1 MIKNVVKT
9 FSDKS
14 RIGYDQGSFDGWCI
28 YMETVDGSRKP
39 PTDVEYFSRLETY
52 GEKYGTDK
60 VYDDLLEIF
69 KFTGTEVKESQLS
82 RITDISKEYADD
94 VLDVDKDYTTI
105 YLGMIAENRKDKT
118 VLGKNIKM
126 LGIYQTLFE
135 GDLPETNAIGLT
147 EDEARRGI
155 RKSAKRAA
163 NWSKKRPGETRPSIR
178 IMNECKRIGTYT
190 EDFRNVKYG

>member
-14 RIGYDQGSFDGWCI
+14 KIGYDQGSFDGWCI
-28 YMETVDGSRKP
+28 YTETVDGSRKP

-60 VYDDLLEIF
+60 VYNDLLEIF
-69 KFTGTEVKESQLS
+69 NFTGTEVKESQLS
-82 RITDISKEYADD
+82 RITEISREYGDD
-94 VLDVDKDYTTI
+94 MLDVDKDYTTI
-105 YLGMIAENRKDKT
+105 YLGMIAENRKDRT
-118 VLGKNIKM
+118 VLGKNIKI

-135 GDLPETNAIGLT
+135 RDLPETNAIVVT

-163 NWSKKRPGETRPSIR
+163 NWSKKRPGESRPSLR
-178 IMNECKRIGTYT
+178 IMAECKKIGTYT
-190 EDFRNVKYG
+190 EDFRNNNK

>member
-14 RIGYDQGSFDGWCI
+14 RIGYDQGSFDEWCI
-28 YMETVDGSRKP
+28 YIETVDGSRKP
-39 PTDVEYFSRLETY
+39 PTDVEYFSRLEAY
-52 GEKYGTDK
+52 SEKYGTEK
-60 VYDDLLEIF
+60 VYNDLLEIF

-82 RITDISKEYADD
+82 RITDISKGYADD
-94 VLDVDKDYTTI
+94 VLNVDKDYTTI
-105 YLGMIAENRKDKT
+105 YLGMIAENRKDRT
-118 VLGKNIKM
+118 VLGKNIKI

-135 GDLPETNAIGLT
+135 GDLPETNAIVVT

-163 NWSKKRPGETRPSIR
+163 NWSKKRPGETRPSLR
-178 IMNECKRIGTYT
+178 IMAECKRIGTYT
-190 EDFRNVKYG
+190 EDFRNVKSG